1 MRDGEQISKVKK
13 EIISLET
20 ELKESSAQLGGVF
33 YDSGIR
39 LEDSTIEDEIDRL
52 EKVIPEVKGK
62 MDTLKSYNLSIS
74 EAEEGLG
81 LCTQKIKEL
90 ESGMGS
96 VFEKVGVELYC
107 FIGEKELAYSGIN
120 SIYRELK
127 DGELKSET
135 LENKLYAYENS
146 AAKKS
151 VFNIF
156 SAPFK
161 VRGIKKDIRLNNKES
176 LKKFR
181 DLGRVYTQ
189 IPQLIDEES
198 NESLL
203 DVLEEFIKL
212 DNGLKGQSEKQRSLQ
227 KRIEDDEQ
235 KIKEGTN
242 GVRLKTLYNK
252 LEQEIV
258 ETQNQITQKLID
270 LGYHVANL
278 DSPEIENI
286 EVQKKLSHFREKEQ
300 EISRKRS
307 EFLYLEKDLEYHTLL
322 KEIIDREGR
331 VKIEEEHIALRVKT
345 LEDHK
350 IQLSE
355 VRGESELMAK
365 WLKDNSL

>member
-1 MRDGEQISKVKK
+1 MRDNEQISKVKK
-13 EIISLET
+13 EIISMES

-39 LEDSTIEDEIDRL
+39 LDDSAIEDEIDRL

-62 MDTLKSYNLSIS
+62 MDKLKSYNLSIT
-74 EAEEGLG
+74 EAEEGINA
-81 LCTQKIKEL
+81 CTEKIKEL
-90 ESGMGS
+90 DSGMGS
-96 VFEKVGVELYC
+96 ILEKVGVELYC
-107 FIGEKELAYSGIN
+107 FIGEKELAYSAIN
-120 SIYRELK
+120 GIYRELK

-151 VFNIF
+151 VFNVF
-156 SAPFK
+156 STPFK
-161 VRGIKKDIRLNNKES
+161 VRGIKKDIRFNNKES

-181 DLGRVYTQ
+181 ELGRVYTQ

-203 DVLEEFIKL
+203 DVLEEFKKL
-212 DNGLKGQSEKQRSLQ
+212 DSSLKLQSEKLANLQ
-227 KRIEDDEQ
+227 KRIEDNEK
-235 KIKEGTN
+235 KIKDGTN

-270 LGYHVANL
+270 LGYQIASL
-278 DSPEIENI
+278 DGPEIDST
-286 EVQKKLSHFREKEQ
+286 EVQTKLSHFRDKEQ
-300 EISRKRS
+300 EISKKRS
-307 EFLYLEKDLEYHTLL
+307 ELLYLEKNLEYDALL
-322 KEIIDREGR
+322 KEIEDREDR
-331 VKIEEEHIALRVKT
+331 IKIEEEHIALRVKT
-345 LEDHK
+345 LDDHK
-350 IQLSE
+350 VQLSE
-355 VRGESELMAK
+355 VKGESTLMAK